1 MSQKRKIK
9 QKHRRHLILIIVS
22 VTVWVLVGTFLY
34 WYLSF
39 QTPNLP
45 SPSLKTLAA
54 NHGIDLGV
62 HVSLDRLSDKPYTN
76 IVTSQFSFMTIDG
89 EANWNSVHPTPTTY
103 NYTKVDKLM
112 AFAKTNNMPV
122 QIHHL
127 IWGEQLFLPSWL
139 RNGNYTK
146 DQLLN
151 IMHSYI
157 TNIVGH
163 LKGQVAVWSV
173 ANEVFSRAQ
182 HAYGLRDWWADHIGG
197 GTTYVNDAFIWAHQ
211 TDPGATLILNDFNN
225 ETENSISNAEYN
237 YIKTARASGVS
248 IDGIGMQM
256 HIDASNPPTIAAM
269 VQNMQRFSAIGVP
282 TYITEF
288 DVNLN
293 TVKGSDNYKNQL
305 AAKIYYNVVTACI
318 ESKSCV
324 SIDEFGV
331 SDKESL
337 LKTLANTNSHTYLFT
352 SRYVTTSSFWSF
364 RQALL
369 SNN

>member
-1 MSQKRKIK
+1 MGKKTKNKHKYPGHIK
-9 QKHRRHLILIIVS
+9 LTIFCLI
-22 VTVWVLVGTFLY
+22 VLLGVGIFLY

-45 SPSLKTLAA
+45 TPPLKTLATS
-54 NHGIDLGV
+54 HDIDLGV

-89 EANWNSVHPTPTTY
+89 EANWNFVHPTPTTY
-103 NYTKVDKLM
+103 NYSKVDKLV
-112 AFAKTNNMPV
+112 AFAKANNMPV
-122 QIHHL
+122 QVHHL
-127 IWGEQLFLPSWL
+127 IWGEKEFLPSWL
-139 RNGNYTK
+139 LKGNYSP
-146 DQLLN
+146 DQLLS
-151 IMHSYI
+151 IMHNYI
-157 TNIVGH
+157 TNVVGH

-182 HAYGLRDWWADHIGG
+182 HDYNLTDWWADNTGG

-211 TDPGATLILNDFNN
+211 TDPNAKLILNDFNN
-225 ETENSISNAEYN
+225 ETENSISNAEFN
-237 YIKTARASGVS
+237 YIKTAKSEGVP

-256 HIDASNPPTIAAM
+256 HIDATDPPTISAM
-269 VQNMQRFSAIGVP
+269 VENMQRFASIGIP

-293 TVKGSDNYKNQL
+293 TVKGSDSYKAQL
-305 AAKIYYNVVTACI
+305 AAKIYYDVVTTCI
-318 ESKSCV
+318 QSKSCI

-337 LKTLANTNSHTYLFT
+337 LKTISGANSHTYLFS
-352 SRYVTTSSFWSF
+352 SRYVATPSYYSF
-364 RQALL
+364 RRALL
-369 SNN
+369 QP